1 MHESSD
7 DGNLSIADKVKDLG
21 TKNSGSKN
29 AMINRY
35 IDEAFNLNDNEYV
48 AISMNSTKIS
58 AMAKQLNVQQE
69 NSTSDIKLKLNTQ
82 MVGKEEI
89 RANKEKLMKR
99 FRAKESKLNKTLNSF
114 LIN

>member
-58 AMAKQLNVQQE
+58 AMAKQLNE
-69 NSTSDIKLKLNTQ
+69 
-82 MVGKEEI
+82 
-89 RANKEKLMKR
+89 
-99 FRAKESKLNKTLNSF
+99 
-114 LIN
+114 